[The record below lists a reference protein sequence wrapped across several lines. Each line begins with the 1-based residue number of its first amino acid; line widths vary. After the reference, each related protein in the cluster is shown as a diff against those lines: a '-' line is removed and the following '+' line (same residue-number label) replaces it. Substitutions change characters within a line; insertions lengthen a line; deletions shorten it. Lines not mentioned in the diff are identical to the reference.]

1 MGMLVGVDMMKVA
14 VFSDVQGNLPAM
26 EVAVEHILAWDPDLV
41 IMDGDLINRGP
52 SSAAC
57 LDLFEGLRRGRG
69 WLPVLGNHEVWILQC
84 AQSRPATPL
93 EADMRRFADWTLAQI
108 GERARTLSTWPDHL
122 TLHAPGDSAWV
133 HVTHGTLAGNRDGVS
148 ASVPDQALG
157 GKVPEDLALFVTAHT
172 HKPLERQFGAT
183 CIVNVGSVGSP
194 FDGDPRGSYAQL
206 EHRGGRWHSRIVR
219 FDYDRERTERDFHAS
234 GMLEDGGPL
243 ARILFEEWR
252 RARGLMSQWRS
263 GHEPAVLTGARSL
276 GGTVDAFLAG
286 LGQH

>member
-1 MGMLVGVDMMKVA
+1 MKVA

-57 LDLFEGLRRGRG
+57 LDLFEGLRRRRG
-69 WLPVLGNHEVWILQC
+69 WLPVLGNHEVWVLQC
-84 AQSRPATPL
+84 AQSLPATPL

-108 GERARTLSTWPDHL
+108 GERAATLTSWPDHL

-148 ASVPDQALG
+148 ASMPDQALG
-157 GKVPEDLALFVTAHT
+157 GKIPEDLALFVTAHT
-172 HKPLERQFGAT
+172 HKPLERQLGAT
-183 CIVNVGSVGSP
+183 RILNVGSVGSP

-219 FDYDRERTERDFHAS
+219 LSYDRDRTERDFHAS
-234 GMLEDGGPL
+234 GMFDGGGPL

-263 GHEPAVLTGARSL
+263 DHEQAVLAGTRSL
-276 GGTVDAFLAG
+276 TAAVDAFLAS
-286 LGQH
+286 LGPH